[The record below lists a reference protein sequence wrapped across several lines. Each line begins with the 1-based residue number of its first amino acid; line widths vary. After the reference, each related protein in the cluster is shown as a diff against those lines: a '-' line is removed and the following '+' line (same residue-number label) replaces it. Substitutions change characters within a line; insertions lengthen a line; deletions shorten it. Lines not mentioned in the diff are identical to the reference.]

1 MGAIVGIVLGLNCK
15 WSIIVFILM
24 IYLFSKIMEKC
35 LIKKYIRYFKIIF
48 NKKTLLIFAISA
60 IIFNS
65 YTLFLN
71 NKYKKFYKK
80 VEDTPTINAMIISS
94 KKEGN
99 YYNSYVVKGKSGIYK
114 NKKFILYSNKSYSF
128 TYGEIIGIKGEFFEP
143 DETRNYKGFNYKN
156 YLKTEGI
163 YGTIKAENIKNYNKN
178 KAKLIFKLSNL
189 IREKIIEKTTKILP
203 DETNGLLIGLM
214 LGDKTYM
221 QEEVV
226 TSFQKSNLAH
236 ILAVS
241 GTHVSYFILGLT
253 FVNRINKLSKK
264 SGYFI
269 IFFALIAFIFITDFS
284 LSVIRAGIM
293 AIIAIVAKL
302 AYRKLD
308 VKNAIAITL
317 LITLIHNPYNI
328 QNLSLQLSYLGT
340 IGVIFISQNF
350 QTKKI
355 KKAYIE
361 KILSAIKITVSAQL
375 AILPIMII
383 EFHTISLTFVI
394 SNLLALP
401 VLGVAM
407 ILGYIVIITAFISLR
422 FSKMLGILLNI
433 FLKILIQ
440 ISGFI
445 SKMALSNIYVT
456 RPRTITIII
465 YYIILYFFTY
475 TSILRKETNLR
486 PYLKRKLQKI
496 NYKKLLICVF
506 ILIIIIEIP
515 YENLMG
521 KLKIYFVDVGQRR
534 QHFYC
539 HT

>member
-15 WSIIVFILM
+15 WSVIVFVLR
-24 IYLFSKIMEKC
+24 IYLFSKIIEKY

-48 NKKTLLIFAISA
+48 NKKTLFIFAISA

-71 NKYKKFYKK
+71 NKYKEFYKK

-114 NKKFILYSNKSYSF
+114 NKKFILYTNKFYSF
-128 TYGEIIGIKGEFFEP
+128 AYGEIIGIKGEFFEP
-143 DETRNYKGFNYKN
+143 DETRNYKGYNYKN

-189 IREKIIEKTTKILP
+189 VREKIIEITTKILP

-221 QEEVV
+221 QKEVV

-264 SGYFI
+264 SGYFLI
-269 IFFALIAFIFITDFS
+269 IFALIAFIFITDFS

-308 VKNAIAITL
+308 VKNAIAIIL

-340 IGVIFISQNF
+340 IGVLFISQNF
-350 QTKKI
+350 KIKKI
-355 KKAYIE
+355 KKIYIE

-401 VLGVAM
+401 VLGVTM

-422 FSKMLGILLNI
+422 FSKILGIILNI

-465 YYIILYFFTY
+465 YYIILCFFTY
-475 TSILRKETNLR
+475 TSILKKETNLR

-506 ILIIIIEIP
+506 IIIIIIEIP
-515 YENLMG
+515 YENLSR

-534 QHFYC
+534 QHFHCY
-539 HT
+539 T

>member
-1 MGAIVGIVLGLNCK
+1 
-15 WSIIVFILM
+15 
-24 IYLFSKIMEKC
+24 
-35 LIKKYIRYFKIIF
+35 
-48 NKKTLLIFAISA
+48 
-60 IIFNS
+60 
-65 YTLFLN
+65 
-71 NKYKKFYKK
+71 
-80 VEDTPTINAMIISS
+80 
-94 KKEGN
+94 
-99 YYNSYVVKGKSGIYK
+99 
-114 NKKFILYSNKSYSF
+114 
-128 TYGEIIGIKGEFFEP
+128 
-143 DETRNYKGFNYKN
+143 
-156 YLKTEGI
+156 
-163 YGTIKAENIKNYNKN
+163 
-178 KAKLIFKLSNL
+178 
-189 IREKIIEKTTKILP
+189 
-203 DETNGLLIGLM
+203 M

-269 IFFALIAFIFITDFS
+269 IIFALIAFIFITDFS

-317 LITLIHNPYNI
+317 LITLIYNPYNI

-401 VLGVAM
+401 VLGVTM

-433 FLKILIQ
+433 FLKILIKV
-440 ISGFI
+440 SGFI

-496 NYKKLLICVF
+496 NYKKLLIYVF
-506 ILIIIIEIP
+506 IIIVIIEIP
-515 YENLMG
+515 YENLTG
-521 KLKIYFVDVGQRR
+521 KLKIYFVDVGQRG
-534 QHFYC
+534 QHFHCY
-539 HT
+539 T

>member
-15 WSIIVFILM
+15 WSIIVFFLM
-24 IYLFSKIMEKC
+24 IYLCSKIIEKY

-99 YYNSYVVKGKSGIYK
+99 YYNSYVIKGKSGIYK
-114 NKKFILYSNKSYSF
+114 NKKFILYTNKSYSF

-189 IREKIIEKTTKILP
+189 VREKIIEKITKILP

-269 IFFALIAFIFITDFS
+269 IIFALIAFIFITDFS

-293 AIIAIVAKL
+293 AIIAIVAKI

-317 LITLIHNPYNI
+317 LVTLIYNPYNI
-328 QNLSLQLSYLGT
+328 QNLSLRLSYLGT

-383 EFHTISLTFVI
+383 EFHTISFTFVI

-401 VLGVAM
+401 VLGVTM

-433 FLKILIQ
+433 FLKILIKV
-440 ISGFI
+440 SGFI

-506 ILIIIIEIP
+506 IIIIIIEIP
-515 YENLMG
+515 YENFTG

-534 QHFYC
+534 QHFHCY
-539 HT
+539 T